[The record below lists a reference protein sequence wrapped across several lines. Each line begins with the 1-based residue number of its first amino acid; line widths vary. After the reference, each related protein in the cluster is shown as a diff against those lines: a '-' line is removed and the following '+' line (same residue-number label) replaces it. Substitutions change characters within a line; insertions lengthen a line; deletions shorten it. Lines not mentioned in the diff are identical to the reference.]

1 MSIYW
6 LTRIANFQGN
16 SIRLLDIN
24 TGIEFLAED
33 ILMLVCPGSIDKGVQ
48 SFVETLPVKLR
59 RKRHIFT
66 GSDDSKLQ
74 DIDTLCWLALKYIFN
89 LFGYEK
95 HRDFV
100 RWLRKDVA
108 VSSNEGASL
117 SLWNGKVN
125 NLSLSFDKRIAHTE
139 LVPVMQPVRFAR
151 TEFTPNRNVSITARL
166 PASELIVTK
175 LNSLHWFNII
185 TNCQLLSLS
194 DMYLNSHFSLVG
206 APPTLV
212 PAIQNYYQ
220 QNESL
225 GIAAVAVLEV
235 IYLSFLYKRVD
246 IPSLLETDANLSNQ
260 LLRKRYLDCC
270 QFVLENQNI
279 SYPDLYFTFITDTDN
294 LFLAQELD
302 LAIIFSYFKKNLS
315 FPILRALEGGVFLQA
330 LDLCGLTGSLDNQLV
345 LSLKVA
351 YLNWLSTLLSEI
363 ISST

>member
-1 MSIYW
+1 MNIYW
-6 LTRIANFQGN
+6 LTRIADFQGN
-16 SIRLLDIN
+16 SIRLLDID

-48 SFVETLPVKLR
+48 SFVEILPLKLR

-66 GSDDSKLQ
+66 VSDDSKLQ
-74 DIDTLCWLALKYIFN
+74 NVDTLCWLALKYIFN

-95 HRDFV
+95 HREFV

-108 VSSNEGASL
+108 PSSNEGASL
-117 SLWNGKVN
+117 SLCNGKAN
-125 NLSLSFDKRIAHTE
+125 NLSLSFDKRIVHSSQVSVIQPYRFEQTE
-139 LVPVMQPVRFAR
+139 IVPVH
-151 TEFTPNRNVSITARL
+151 NVSVAAARL

-194 DMYLNSHFSLVG
+194 DMYLNSRFSLVG

-212 PAIQNYYQ
+212 PAIQDYYQ
-220 QNESL
+220 QNEIL
-225 GIAAVAVLEV
+225 DIAVLEA
-235 IYLSFLYKRVD
+235 IYLNFLYKRVD
-246 IPSLLETDANLSNQ
+246 IPSLPGTDANLPNQ

-270 QFVLENQNI
+270 QLILENENI
-279 SYPDLYFTFITDTDN
+279 FYSDLYFTFITDTDN

-302 LAIIFSYFKKNLS
+302 IALVFSYFKKHLS
-315 FPILRALEGGVFLQA
+315 FPILRALEGGIFLQA
-330 LDLCGLTGSLDNQLV
+330 LDLCGLTGSLEHQLV
-345 LSLKVA
+345 SSLKVA
-351 YLNWLSTLLSEI
+351 YLNWLSTLLAEI

>member
-6 LTRIANFQGN
+6 RPRIADFQGN

-48 SFVETLPVKLR
+48 SFVETLPLKLR
-59 RKRHIFT
+59 RKRHIFS

-74 DIDTLCWLALKYIFN
+74 DVDTLCWLALKYIFN

-95 HRDFV
+95 HREFV
-100 RWLRKDVA
+100 RWLRKDVTPG
-108 VSSNEGASL
+108 SNEGAPL
-117 SLWNGKVN
+117 SLWNGQAN
-125 NLSLSFDKRIAHTE
+125 NLSLSFDKRIVHSDLVSVMQQARFEQTE
-139 LVPVMQPVRFAR
+139 IVPVQ
-151 TEFTPNRNVSITARL
+151 NVSVAARL

-194 DMYLNSHFSLVG
+194 DMYLNSRFSLVG

-212 PAIQNYYQ
+212 PAIQDYYQ
-220 QNESL
+220 QNDSL
-225 GIAAVAVLEV
+225 GIAVLEA

-246 IPSLLETDANLSNQ
+246 IPSLSDTDANLSNK

-270 QFVLENQNI
+270 QLMLENENI
-279 SYPDLYFTFITDTDN
+279 SYSDLYFTFITDTDN

-302 LAIIFSYFKKNLS
+302 IALVFSYFKKHLS

-330 LDLCGLTGSLDNQLV
+330 LDLCGLTRCLDNQLV
-345 LSLKVA
+345 SSLKVA